1 MKKEGLVSIVENY
14 LKSNINEMFTGR
26 EITEWIM
33 ENKKE
38 FCEAKRKNSKQD
50 LSSNINLMS
59 QIRAEIAT
67 NKDILKKK
75 GIFYTGNRP
84 MKFFYSEDSLKVDE
98 KTIIEDK
105 KLEKDLYPIL
115 SDYLYKELGILS
127 KRIDESKSKN
137 NKGKNGN
144 KWLYPDVVGIKDI
157 SENMENETKEFIKY
171 VGLEKHNLYSFEVKK
186 DITLSNLREYFFQ
199 TVSNSSWANF
209 SYLVA
214 ESITKDALEELEILS
229 SSFKIG
235 FISLSR
241 TEHEESYIQIPAEY
255 KKSIDV
261 NLINRILEQN
271 SDFKNYIELIKEFY
285 QTGKLKQSDWD
296 I

>member
-1 MKKEGLVSIVENY
+1 
-14 LKSNINEMFTGR
+14 
-26 EITEWIM
+26 
-33 ENKKE
+33 
-38 FCEAKRKNSKQD
+38 
-50 LSSNINLMS
+50 
-59 QIRAEIAT
+59 
-67 NKDILKKK
+67 
-75 GIFYTGNRP
+75 
-84 MKFFYSEDSLKVDE
+84 
-98 KTIIEDK
+98 
-105 KLEKDLYPIL
+105 
-115 SDYLYKELGILS
+115 
-127 KRIDESKSKN
+127 
-137 NKGKNGN
+137 
-144 KWLYPDVVGIKDI
+144 
-157 SENMENETKEFIKY
+157 MENETKEFIKY

-241 TEHEESYIQIPAEY
+241 TEDEESYIQIPAEY

-271 SDFKNYIELIKEFY
+271 SDFKNYIELVKEFY
-285 QTGKLKQSDWD
+285 QTGKLKKSDWD
-296 I
+296 II

>member
-1 MKKEGLVSIVENY
+1 
-14 LKSNINEMFTGR
+14 MFTGK
-26 EITEWIM
+26 EITEWVM

-38 FCEAKRKNSKQD
+38 FCETKRKNSKQD
-50 LSSNINLMS
+50 LSSDINLMS

-67 NKDILKKK
+67 NKDTLKKK
-75 GIFYTGNRP
+75 GISYTGNRP

-115 SDYLYKELGILS
+115 SDYLYKELWILS

-241 TEHEESYIQIPAEY
+241 TEDEESYIQIPAEY

-271 SDFKNYIELIKEFY
+271 SDFKNYIELVKEFY
-285 QTGKLKQSDWD
+285 QTGKLKKSDWD
-296 I
+296 II